1 MAVETTQKITL
12 GFIDTVGD
20 KFDVTINKVKSL
32 TDATGKTLVN
42 EAMDAMVTNQPYLTE
57 LASKREAYQT
67 VTTKTDIEMD

>member
-1 MAVETTQKITL
+1 MAVVTTQKITL

-42 EAMDAMVTNQPYLTE
+42 DAMDAMVTNQPYLVE

>member
-42 EAMDAMVTNQPYLTE
+42 EAMDAMVTNQPYLVE

>member
-20 KFDVTINKVKSL
+20 KFDITINKVKSL
-32 TDATGKTLVN
+32 TDATGKALVN
-42 EAMDAMVTNQPYLTE
+42 DAMDAMVTNQPYLVE

>member
-42 EAMDAMVTNQPYLTE
+42 DAMDAMVTNQPYLVE